1 MAENREGFISEDD
14 ELKRIKE
21 RKMRELMKE
30 FKEKKG
36 MVGEIIHITDS
47 NFSKVIGEN
56 SLVLVDFFA
65 DWCMPC
71 RMMAPIVE
79 QLAKEY
85 AGKVLVGKVLVG
97 KINVDEN
104 LATAERFQVFS
115 IPTLVILK
123 SGEEV
128 DRIVGFVPK
137 SQIEVRLKK
146 YLE

>member
-85 AGKVLVGKVLVG
+85 AGKVLVGK
-97 KINVDEN
+97 INVDEN
-104 LATAERFQVFS
+104 PATAERFQVFS

-128 DRIVGFVPK
+128 DRIVCFVPK

>member
-1 MAENREGFISEDD
+1 MAENREGFISEEND
-14 ELKRIKE
+14 ELRRIKE
-21 RKMRELMKE
+21 RKMRELLKE
-30 FKEKKG
+30 F
-36 MVGEIIHITDS
+36 GERKAMNGEVIHITDS
-47 NFSKVIGEN
+47 NFSKVVGEN

-79 QLAKEY
+79 ELAKEY
-85 AGKVLVGKVLVG
+85 AGKVLVGK
-97 KINVDEN
+97 INVDEN
-104 LATAERFQVFS
+104 PATADQFQVFS
-115 IPTLVILK
+115 IPTLVIMK

-137 SQIEVRLKK
+137 SQIEARLKK

>member
-85 AGKVLVGKVLVG
+85 AGKVLVGK
-97 KINVDEN
+97 INVDEN
-104 LATAERFQVFS
+104 PATAERFQVFS

-137 SQIEVRLKK
+137 SQIEARFKK
-146 YLE
+146 YLG

>member
-1 MAENREGFISEDD
+1 MMMDMAENREGFISEEND
-14 ELKRIKE
+14 ELRRIKE
-21 RKMRELMKE
+21 RKMRELLKE
-30 FKEKKG
+30 F
-36 MVGEIIHITDS
+36 GERKAMNGEVIHITDS
-47 NFSKVIGEN
+47 NFSKVVGEN

-79 QLAKEY
+79 ELAKEY
-85 AGKVLVGKVLVG
+85 AGKVLVGK
-97 KINVDEN
+97 INVDEN
-104 LATAERFQVFS
+104 PATADQFQVFS
-115 IPTLVILK
+115 IPTLVIMK

-137 SQIEVRLKK
+137 SQIEARLKK